1 MHRTLSHREEWLCDQ
16 TCSSVPLLGLSL
28 GRRTLALH
36 PAHWYQPSAFRGKP
50 RVSQTRDHACRSSG
64 WLLSFQ
70 PLGIAGG
77 LRIRAL
83 KERAA
88 LGHDLAIFHLV
99 HEPDND
105 PLRPGFPGG
114 VT

>member
-1 MHRTLSHREEWLCDQ
+1 MLLAILTTQ
-16 TCSSVPLLGLSL
+16 THASY
-28 GRRTLALH
+28 AF
-36 PAHWYQPSAFRGKP
+36 PS
-50 RVSQTRDHACRSSG
+50 
-64 WLLSFQ
+64 
-70 PLGIAGG
+70 
-77 LRIRAL
+77 L